1 MNKFLKIFF
10 LVAISVLVVNCNDDD
25 EVIPEPE
32 ALKDFQTQYNADLIS
47 IEQFLKENKVTV
59 DTDFNPTF
67 TRVVLNDPSCIF
79 TENQNNAT
87 NPTKLLF
94 RMVNSNG
101 VDYKLYFL
109 QINKGGGLRPT
120 SADNILNSYQGN
132 VIENLTTTAP
142 MSVVES
148 DVIGKQFDISID
160 AETNYSLPSLIRAW
174 AEVFPQFNGA
184 IITINV
190 NGGKV
195 YNNFGSGVMFVPSG
209 LGYYNVSRT
218 NIPQYSNLLFK
229 FKLNDVIRTDNDG
242 DGILSINEDL
252 NGDYYF
258 DTKNDDTDGDL
269 IVDAADRDD
278 DGDNFLTLFEIK
290 RPIDETGS
298 EYYLFN
304 DIPDCSGDKTNPLRK
319 KKHLDKGCN

>member
-10 LVAISVLVVNCNDDD
+10 LVAISVLVVNCNNNDD
-25 EVIPEPE
+25 EAIIEPE
-32 ALKDFQTQYNADLIS
+32 VLRVFQTQYNDDLKS

-59 DTDFNPTF
+59 DNDLNATF

-101 VDYKLYFL
+101 VDYKLYYL
-109 QINKGGGLRPT
+109 QINKGGGARPT
-120 SADNILNSYQGN
+120 SADNILHSYQGN
-132 VIENLTTTAP
+132 VIENLTTTLP
-142 MSVVES
+142 MSAIEK
-148 DVIGKQFDISID
+148 DVIGTQFDISNNP
-160 AETNYSLPSLIRAW
+160 ETNYSLPSLIRAW

-184 IITINV
+184 LITTNS

-209 LGYYNVSRT
+209 LGYYNVART

-242 DGILSINEDL
+242 DGILSVNEDL

-258 DTKNDDTDGDL
+258 DITNDDTDNDG

-290 RPIDETGS
+290 KPAGS
-298 EYYLFN
+298 SGSANYLFN
-304 DIPDCSGDKTNPLRK
+304 DIPKCSPGGK
-319 KKHLDKGCN
+319 KRHLDPNCHD